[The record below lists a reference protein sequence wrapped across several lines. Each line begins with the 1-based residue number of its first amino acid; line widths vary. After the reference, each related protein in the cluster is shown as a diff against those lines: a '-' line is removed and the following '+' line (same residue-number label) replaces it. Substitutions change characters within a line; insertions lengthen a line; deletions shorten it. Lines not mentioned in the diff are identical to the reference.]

1 MITLEGPWAR
11 SGLGNCLSIEHCPTT
26 PPYQQTPGTH
36 QNQPRDVASDHRWV
50 QGRCAIDWLTCPACP
65 PVCPWLSISPPCL
78 HSPRPILSPLP
89 PFPATY
95 HSNCGIKSRPSI
107 NSFSPK
113 TVSVLSLAA
122 SQRMEIARA
131 FCYAAQ
137 RILLLSFLYRF
148 ARAVFLPLD
157 SSPRFNHSWGK
168 DGRNFYRAI
177 WSKDLEKRNCIII
190 SIGYSSNLL
199 RENKYSEEN
208 DRYYVLIDCFISI
221 TYWLLTSD
229 SDILLI

>member
-1 MITLEGPWAR
+1 MGAGPVRDWLVNM
-11 SGLGNCLSIEHCPTT
+11 SGLPPGLPLIIYLSTLS
-26 PPYQQTPGTH
+26 
-36 QNQPRDVASDHRWV
+36 A
-50 QGRCAIDWLTCPACP
+50 LTSAHPF
-65 PVCPWLSISPPCL
+65 SP
-78 HSPRPILSPLP
+78 SSS

-137 RILLLSFLYRF
+137 ELLLLSFLYRF

-157 SSPRFNHSWGK
+157 SSPRFNNHSWGK

-177 WSKDLEKRNCIII
+177 WSKDLEKGNCIII

-208 DRYYVLIDCFISI
+208 DKYYVLIDCFISI